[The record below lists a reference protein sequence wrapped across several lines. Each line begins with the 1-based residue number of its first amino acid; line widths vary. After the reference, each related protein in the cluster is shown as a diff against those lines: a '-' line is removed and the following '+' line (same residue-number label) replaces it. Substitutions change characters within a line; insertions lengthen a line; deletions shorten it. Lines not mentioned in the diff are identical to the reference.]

1 MKASTNALN
10 GDQVNLEISKF
21 LDFKIEPAYSSLGA
35 NPLENRLPGAEEF
48 IAVKKRDN
56 EKKII

>member
-1 MKASTNALN
+1 M
-10 GDQVNLEISKF
+10 NLEISKF

-35 NPLENRLPGAEEF
+35 NPLENRLLGAEEF

>member
-1 MKASTNALN
+1 M
-10 GDQVNLEISKF
+10 NLEISKF